1 MVFPAL
7 NHTSVWLGKHSINSH
22 WLNYMNEWMN
32 EWMNRL
38 RACQVASVTSDSLT
52 LQSMDCSLPGSSVHG
67 ILQARI
73 LEWVAISFSRQ
84 SSRLRDQTRVSYFSW
99 TVTVRSLYLK
109 ILFHS
114 FVVVFQSLNYFWFFA
129 APWTAARHALS
140 WRTLSPRVCSNS
152 CLLSQWCHS
161 TISSFAA
168 PIASGLQSSPVLGSF
183 PASWCF
189 A

>member
-1 MVFPAL
+1 
-7 NHTSVWLGKHSINSH
+7 
-22 WLNYMNEWMN
+22 MN

-38 RACQVASVTSDSLT
+38 HACQVASVTSDSLT

-114 FVVVFQSLNYFWFFA
+114 FVVVFQSLNDFWFFA

-189 A
+189 ASGGQSIGAFVLLP